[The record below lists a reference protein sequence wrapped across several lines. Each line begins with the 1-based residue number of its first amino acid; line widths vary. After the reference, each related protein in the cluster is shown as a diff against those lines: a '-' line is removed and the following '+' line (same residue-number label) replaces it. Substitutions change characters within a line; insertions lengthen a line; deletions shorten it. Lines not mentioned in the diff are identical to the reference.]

1 MPTNKLLVAQ
11 KDSYIM
17 PVEEIGIGIL
27 GAIARF
33 IGWLIIEIFLQVICW
48 GIGCGFLK
56 VVSFGKYPSKDSNEG
71 NVIAVGLIIL
81 LSPIILFTIYA
92 I

>member
-1 MPTNKLLVAQ
+1 V
-11 KDSYIM
+11 

-33 IGWLIIEIFLQVICW
+33 IGWLFIEIFLQVICW
-48 GIGCGFLK
+48 CTGCGFLK
-56 VVSFGKYPSKDSNEG
+56 VVSFGRYPSKDSNQG
-71 NVIAVGLIIL
+71 VVIAVGLIIL
-81 LSPIILFTIYA
+81 LSPILVFTIYA